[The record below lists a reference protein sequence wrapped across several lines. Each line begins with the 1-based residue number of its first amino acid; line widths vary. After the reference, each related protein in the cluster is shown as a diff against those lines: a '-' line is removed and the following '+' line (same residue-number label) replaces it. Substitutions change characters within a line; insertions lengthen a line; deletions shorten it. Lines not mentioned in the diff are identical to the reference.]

1 MKTTTKQRSSILHA
15 KMQALAPTM
24 TSEPADMP
32 KEAQREIVTVKIKMT
47 TTTATIKVTEVQRKG
62 IPAM

>member
-1 MKTTTKQRSSILHA
+1 
-15 KMQALAPTM
+15 MQALAPTM